1 MAIKHKWP
9 RQRMTTIRCGWR
21 RRLSSFDAAGFQR
34 VIGLSSSLSFS
45 DVSLLVQSLLWEGGL
60 QQDRDKGPSEKIHR
74 PLRCAAL
81 GDDVSVQKALA
92 RCSLPPHRGG
102 LDCELPQISKIRG
115 SAEIKATA

>member
-45 DVSLLVQSLLWEGGL
+45 DVSLLVQSLAWEGGL
-60 QQDRDKGPSEKIHR
+60 QQDRDKGLSAKIHR
-74 PLRCAAL
+74 PLRCATL
-81 GDDVSVQKALA
+81 GDDVSAQTGQA
-92 RCSLPPHRGG
+92 RCFFRPHRVGV
-102 LDCELPQISKIRG
+102 DWELPQSLKVRG
-115 SAEIKATA
+115 AAEMN